1 MSALN
6 GEALRSVLLGCRH
19 LRTEHLKRGKIWC
32 ADDLGSTTRL
42 YYSLTRYV
50 GIEHTVG
57 IGGSRPCCRSDDG
70 TLLEP
75 PLFPGSP

>member
-6 GEALRSVLLGCRH
+6 GEDLRSVLLGGQH
-19 LRTEHLKRGKIWC
+19 LRTERLKRGKIWC
-32 ADDLGSTTRL
+32 SDLGSTIRL

-50 GIEHTVG
+50 GLEHTVG
-57 IGGSRPCCRSDDG
+57 TGGGRPCCRSDDG
-70 TLLEP
+70 TLLES